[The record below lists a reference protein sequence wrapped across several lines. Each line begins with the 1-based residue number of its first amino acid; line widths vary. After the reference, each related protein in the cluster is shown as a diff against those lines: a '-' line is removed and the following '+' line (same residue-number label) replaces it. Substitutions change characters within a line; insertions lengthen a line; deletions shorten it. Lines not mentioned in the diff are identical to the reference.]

1 MSLIF
6 CDGFD
11 HYGTDEGNMT
21 DGAYAEVDTE
31 WSLSTVNPR
40 TGTHN
45 MRKTVPGTSG
55 VRFEDPIRRVLGSA
69 KTTVGLAFALY
80 LDNLPVNQSYALCHF
95 NDVDNNTQVSVQV
108 ESTGILS
115 VYRGQTHD
123 GTQIATS
130 GTPAIVAEAYQHIE
144 ALVTFN
150 NPAGQVEIR
159 VNGVT
164 VVSATS
170 INTTATINQE
180 CSQVLIVAGVDD
192 SSAGPGPSTTTD
204 IDDVF
209 CYDDTGSFNNDFI
222 GDRRVLTLFS
232 NGDTAQAD
240 WSVTGAVNGFEAI
253 DETDPDDDTT
263 YISASPGGSPGPVSE
278 FDLDDLP
285 AGVSA
290 ISALVVVNRSRKTD
304 AGDANVQMSLVSG
317 SSEANGSDQA
327 ITEAY
332 TYYHDVVEIDPSTGA
347 PFTPSAVDAARIK
360 IERTL

>member
-11 HYGTDEGNMT
+11 HYGTDITNMT

-45 MRKTVPGTSG
+45 MRKTVTGTG
-55 VRFEDPIRRVLGSA
+55 GIRLEDPIRRVLGSA
-69 KTTVGLAFALY
+69 KTTVGLAFAFY
-80 LDNLPVNQSYALCHF
+80 LDNLPINQNYALCHF
-95 NDVDNNTQVSVQV
+95 SDAANSTQVSVQV
-108 ESTGILS
+108 ESTGIIT
-115 VYRGQTHD
+115 VYRGETHD

-144 ALVTFN
+144 MLINFSNT
-150 NPAGQVEIR
+150 GSVEIR

-170 INTTATINQE
+170 VDTTATVNQE
-180 CSQVLIVAGVDD
+180 CSQVSIVAGVDN
-192 SSAGPGPSTTTD
+192 SAVINGPDTTTD
-204 IDDVF
+204 VDDIF

-222 GDRRVLTLFS
+222 GDRRVLTLFP

-240 WSVTGAVNGFEAI
+240 WSVTGAANGFEAI
-253 DETDPDDDTT
+253 NEADPDEDTT
-263 YISASPGGSPGPVSE
+263 YISTGPGGSPGPVSE

-285 AGVSA
+285 TGVSA

-332 TYYHDVVEIDPSTGA
+332 TYYHDVIETDPATGA
-347 PFTPSAVDAARIK
+347 PFTPSAVDAAKIK
-360 IERTL
+360 TERTL